1 MKRNKLQQGRS
12 ISAGGHES
20 RLDEFSS
27 SGRLFLFHRSGKQRK
42 LLHVRHQCSSGWRF
56 PGCTGWK
63 NGNAAFEAFGRLGE
77 SGIVAIAVED
87 QVKIIGAV
95 VPGFYV
101 PAFCGFAPF
110 GKNRGHFGF
119 QLFSAFD
126 LLR

>member
-1 MKRNKLQQGRS
+1 MSFHHLDGFFCFTVLVSSENCFMFG
-12 ISAGGHES
+12 INA
-20 RLDEFSS
+20 RLD
-27 SGRLFLFHRSGKQRK
+27 GGFLAVLVG
-42 LLHVRHQCSSGWRF
+42 
-56 PGCTGWK
+56 K

-95 VPGFYV
+95 VPGFYF

>member
-1 MKRNKLQQGRS
+1 MFGIN
-12 ISAGGHES
+12 A
-20 RLDEFSS
+20 RLD
-27 SGRLFLFHRSGKQRK
+27 GGFLAVLVG
-42 LLHVRHQCSSGWRF
+42 
-56 PGCTGWK
+56 K
-63 NGNAAFEAFGRLGE
+63 NGNAAIATIPDSPSLPNA
-77 SGIVAIAVED
+77 SKAVED

>member
-1 MKRNKLQQGRS
+1 MSFHHGEGVFFLNRVVKSENFLIFGIKS
-12 ISAGGHES
+12 GGDCGL
-20 RLDEFSS
+20 RGVLV
-27 SGRLFLFHRSGKQRK
+27 G
-42 LLHVRHQCSSGWRF
+42 
-56 PGCTGWK
+56 K

>member
-1 MKRNKLQQGRS
+1 MRGSCLCS
-12 ISAGGHES
+12 CYA
-20 RLDEFSS
+20 RLD
-27 SGRLFLFHRSGKQRK
+27 GGFLAVLVG
-42 LLHVRHQCSSGWRF
+42 
-56 PGCTGWK
+56 K

>member
-1 MKRNKLQQGRS
+1 MLVWMAVSWLYWLEK
-12 ISAGGHES
+12 EM
-20 RLDEFSS
+20 
-27 SGRLFLFHRSGKQRK
+27 
-42 LLHVRHQCSSGWRF
+42 
-56 PGCTGWK
+56 P
-63 NGNAAFEAFGRLGE
+63 AFEAFGRLGE

>member
-42 LLHVRHQCSSGWRF
+42 FMFGINARLDGGFLAVLVG
-56 PGCTGWK
+56 K

>member
-1 MKRNKLQQGRS
+1 MSFHHLDGFFCFTVLVSSENCFMFG
-12 ISAGGHES
+12 INA
-20 RLDEFSS
+20 RLD
-27 SGRLFLFHRSGKQRK
+27 GGFLA
-42 LLHVRHQCSSGWRF
+42 V
-56 PGCTGWK
+56 
-63 NGNAAFEAFGRLGE
+63 LGE

>member
-1 MKRNKLQQGRS
+1 MSFHHLDGFFCFTVLVSSENCFMFG
-12 ISAGGHES
+12 INA
-20 RLDEFSS
+20 RLD
-27 SGRLFLFHRSGKQRK
+27 G
-42 LLHVRHQCSSGWRF
+42 
-56 PGCTGWK
+56 K

>member
-1 MKRNKLQQGRS
+1 MRGSCLCS
-12 ISAGGHES
+12 CYV
-20 RLDEFSS
+20 
-27 SGRLFLFHRSGKQRK
+27 RSGKNVFGINAR
-42 LLHVRHQCSSGWRF
+42 LDGGFLAVLVG
-56 PGCTGWK
+56 K

-101 PAFCGFAPF
+101 PAFCGFA
-110 GKNRGHFGF
+110 
-119 QLFSAFD
+119 FD